1 MVDIMEIYK
10 SLDINIG
17 IVMKTPEMLKFIS
30 DHVNTKRNK

>member
-1 MVDIMEIYK
+1 MEIYK

-17 IVMKTPEMLKFIS
+17 TVMKTSEMLKFIS